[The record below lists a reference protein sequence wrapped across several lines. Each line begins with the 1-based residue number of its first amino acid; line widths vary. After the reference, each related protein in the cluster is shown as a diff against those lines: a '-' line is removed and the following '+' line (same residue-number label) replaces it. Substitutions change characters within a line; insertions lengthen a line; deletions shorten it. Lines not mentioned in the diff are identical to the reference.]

1 MREELKNLRNQLLM
15 RNVGRDLEIDLLLI
29 SFFQKGHVL
38 LESVPGCGKTMLAKS
53 ISQVLDLDYK
63 RVQCTPD
70 LIPSD
75 VLGLKF
81 FNPVKTDFE
90 LKVGPIYTDIL
101 LMDEI
106 NRANPRT
113 QSCLLEAMGEAQVT
127 IDGEQI
133 LLGDHFFVIAT
144 QNPVESL
151 QGTFPLPAAQ
161 LDRFMLKIPFSYL
174 PIDVEKRIVLQG
186 QRALNTNT
194 SHVNKELIKEIQQ
207 ELDQV
212 KIDDS
217 LLDYILE
224 IVSKIRNHES
234 VKVAVST
241 RALLDFVKVVK
252 GWAYFQDRTFVTPDD
267 ISKVCPFVLNHRVA
281 IIPEALLYTTSAEVI
296 KEILNETPVPIFTN
310 K

>member
-1 MREELKNLRNQLLM
+1 MRQELESLRNQLLM
-15 RNVGRDLEIDLLLI
+15 SNVGRKLEIDLLLI
-29 SFFQKGHVL
+29 SFLQKGHVL

-53 ISQVLDLDYK
+53 FSQALALDYK

-90 LKVGPIYTDIL
+90 LKIGPIYTDIL

-113 QSCLLEAMGEAQVT
+113 QSCLLEAMGETQVT

-133 LLGDHFFVIAT
+133 SLGEHFFVIAT

-174 PIDVEKRIVLQG
+174 PIDIERKIVL
-186 QRALNTNT
+186 LNHKKLN
-194 SHVNKELIKEIQQ
+194 SSASNIDKELIREIQQ

-212 KIDDS
+212 KLDDS

-224 IVSKIRNHES
+224 IVSKTRNHDS

-241 RALLDFVKVVK
+241 RALLDMVKVVK
-252 GWAYFQDRTFVTPDD
+252 GWAYFQDRNYVTPDD
-267 ISKVCPFVLNHRVA
+267 IIKVCPFVLNHRVA
-281 IIPEALLYTTSAEVI
+281 ISPEALLYTTTAEVI
-296 KEILNETPVPIFTN
+296 KEILDETPVPIFSKN
-310 K
+310 

>member
-1 MREELKNLRNQLLM
+1 MFEELKSLRKQLLLN
-15 RNVGRDLEIDLLLI
+15 NVGRDLEIDLLLI
-29 SFFQKGHVL
+29 SFLQKGHVL

-53 ISQVLDLDYK
+53 FSQALDLTYK

-81 FNPVKTDFE
+81 YNPVKTDFE
-90 LKVGPIYTDIL
+90 LKIGPIYTDIL

-113 QSCLLEAMGEAQVT
+113 QSCLLEAMGETQVT

-133 LLGDHFFVIAT
+133 SLGEHFFVIAT

-161 LDRFMLKIPFSYL
+161 LDRFMIKIPFSYL
-174 PIDVEKRIVLQG
+174 PINIEKKIVLLD
-186 QRALNTNT
+186 RKST
-194 SHVNKELIKEIQQ
+194 SFQAPHISKVLISEIQQ
-207 ELDQV
+207 EIDQV
-212 KIDDS
+212 KLDDS

-234 VKVAVST
+234 VKVAIST
-241 RALLDFVKVVK
+241 RALLDLVKVVK
-252 GWAYFQDRTFVTPDD
+252 GWAYFQNRTYVTPDD
-267 ISKVCPFVLNHRVA
+267 IIKVCPFVLNHRVA
-281 IIPEALLYTTSAEVI
+281 ISPEVLLYTTSAEVI
-296 KEILNETPVPIFTN
+296 KEILNETPVPIFSN
-310 K
+310 N